1 MRNKN
6 IKLLLLSFFIFNF
19 YTQSSL
25 SQTYPVYNNFSKIVV
40 LNQED
45 LFENSEWGLVV
56 LNNVK
61 KRVNNLSLQNR
72 SIEKQLEA
80 EELTLTKIRKIKS
93 KNEFDKLSF
102 EFDEKVNNIRLSQ
115 AQKQLDINTYL
126 NENRI
131 LFFKEVTPILL
142 DLIKDLGVEVVLNK
156 DTVAVATLGSDITE
170 LALIKINERLNLDK
184 IINK

>member
-25 SQTYPVYNNFSKIVV
+25 SQTYPIYKDFSKIVV

-45 LFENSEWGLVV
+45 LFENSKWGLEV

-61 KRVNNLSLQNR
+61 KRVNKLALQNR
-72 SIEKQLEA
+72 LIEKQLES

-102 EFDEKVNNIRLSQ
+102 EFDEKVKKIRISQ

-126 NENRI
+126 NENRF
-131 LFFKEVTPILL
+131 LFFQEVIPILL
-142 DLIKDLGVEVVLNK
+142 DLIKELDVEVVLNK
-156 DTVAVATLGSDITE
+156 DTVAVATLGSDITG
-170 LALIKINERLNLDK
+170 LALLKINERLDLDK
-184 IINK
+184 ILNK

>member
-61 KRVNNLSLQNR
+61 KRVNNLSM
-72 SIEKQLEA
+72 
-80 EELTLTKIRKIKS
+80 
-93 KNEFDKLSF
+93 
-102 EFDEKVNNIRLSQ
+102 
-115 AQKQLDINTYL
+115 
-126 NENRI
+126 RI
-131 LFFKEVTPILL
+131 
-142 DLIKDLGVEVVLNK
+142 DL
-156 DTVAVATLGSDITE
+156 
-170 LALIKINERLNLDK
+170 
-184 IINK
+184 